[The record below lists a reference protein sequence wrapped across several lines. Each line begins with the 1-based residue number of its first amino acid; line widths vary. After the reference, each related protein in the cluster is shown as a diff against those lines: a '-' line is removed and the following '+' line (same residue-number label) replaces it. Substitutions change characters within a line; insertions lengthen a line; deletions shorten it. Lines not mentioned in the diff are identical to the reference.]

1 MTRTER
7 FAIGLAVCALAA
19 TASAALAAEGDE
31 KAGKFS
37 ASPRTAGKHDHQSPP
52 AAERRADQ
60 PQTGAARMSRSP
72 APASGSMPKGG
83 AAPSGKLGTEPA
95 ARGRLGT
102 DPKPGESSKPPP
114 RLN

>member
-1 MTRTER
+1 MIMLNR
-7 FAIGLAVCALAA
+7 FVVVLMACALAG
-19 TASAALAAEGDE
+19 TVLAAEAEKKSDKKSD
-31 KAGKFS
+31 KAGS
-37 ASPRTAGKHDHQSPP
+37 LAP
-52 AAERRADQ
+52 
-60 PQTGAARMSRSP
+60 MSRSP
-72 APASGSMPKGG
+72 APASGSMPKG